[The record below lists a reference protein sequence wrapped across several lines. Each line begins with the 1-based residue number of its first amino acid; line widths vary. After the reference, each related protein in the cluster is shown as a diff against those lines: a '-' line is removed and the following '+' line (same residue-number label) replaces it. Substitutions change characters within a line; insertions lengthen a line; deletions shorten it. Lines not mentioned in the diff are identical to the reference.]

1 MDFLRQLNLVQP
13 EALETPVV
21 VVGCGGI
28 GSFAALALAK
38 MGCRTLTLYDDD
50 KVEEHNLPNQ
60 LYRTTD
66 VGRPKA
72 EALVEILRAFTDAT
86 PRPVLTRVDG
96 QRLAGIVVAGVDSMR
111 ARRTI
116 WQRSV
121 RYRAAVPLFLDGRL
135 GAEVIRLY
143 AIRPADPDDVRFYGT
158 TLYDDAEAEPL
169 GCSAGAIVYTGFAV
183 GSLIANQVKRFAMG
197 EPVRRE
203 TLWDLKTLT
212 LVAGEAGS
220 ERHAKFGSTVP

>member
-1 MDFLRQLNLVQP
+1 MDFLRQLELVHP
-13 EALETPVV
+13 DALETPVA

-38 MGCRTLTLYDDD
+38 MGCRHLALYDDD
-50 KVEEHNLPNQ
+50 RVEPHNLPNQ
-60 LYRTTD
+60 LYRPGD

-72 EALVEILRAFTDAT
+72 EALAEIVRTFTGVT
-86 PRPVLTRVDG
+86 PRMAVERVEG
-96 QRLAGIVVAGVDSMR
+96 QRLTGLVVAGVDSMR

-116 WQRSV
+116 WQRCV

-143 AIRPADPDDVRFYGT
+143 AIRPADPDDVRFYGA

-169 GCSAGAIVYTGFAV
+169 GCSAAGIIYTGFAM
-183 GSLIANQVKRFAMG
+183 GSLIANQVKRFAAG
-197 EPVRRE
+197 EPMRRE
-203 TLWDLKTLT
+203 ILCDLKTLT
-212 LVAGEAGS
+212 LVA
-220 ERHAKFGSTVP
+220 P

>member
-1 MDFLRQLNLVQP
+1 MDFLRQLDLVVP
-13 EALETPVV
+13 EALETPVA

-38 MGCRTLTLYDDD
+38 MGCRHLTLYDDD
-50 KVEEHNLPNQ
+50 RVEDHNLPNQ
-60 LYRTTD
+60 LYRPAD
-66 VGRPKA
+66 VGRFKA
-72 EALVEILRAFTDAT
+72 EALADILRAFTGAA
-86 PRPVLTRVDG
+86 PEAVVARVEG
-96 QRLAGIVVAGVDSMR
+96 QRLAGLVVAGVDSMR
-111 ARRTI
+111 ARRTL

-143 AIRPADPDDVRFYGT
+143 AIRPADPDDVRFYAG

-169 GCSAGAIVYTGFAV
+169 GCSGGAIVYTGFAV
-183 GSLIANQVKRFAMG
+183 GSLIANQVKRFAAG

-203 TLWDLKTLT
+203 ILWDVKTLT
-212 LVAGEAGS
+212 LVA
-220 ERHAKFGSTVP
+220 P

>member
-1 MDFLRQLNLVQP
+1 MDFLRQFDLVQP
-13 EALETPVV
+13 EALETPVA

-38 MGCRTLTLYDDD
+38 MGCRHLTLYDDD
-50 KVEEHNLPNQ
+50 RVEDHNLPNQ
-60 LYRTTD
+60 LYRPAD

-72 EALVEILRAFTDAT
+72 EALADIVRSFTGVT
-86 PRPVLTRVDG
+86 PEAVVARVDG
-96 QRLAGIVVAGVDSMR
+96 QRLTGLVVTGVDSMR
-111 ARRTI
+111 ARRSV

-143 AIRPADPDDVRFYGT
+143 AVRPADPDDVRFYGS
-158 TLYDDAEAEPL
+158 TLYDDAEAEPV
-169 GCSAGAIVYTGFAV
+169 GCSGAAIVYTGFAV
-183 GSLIANQVKRFAMG
+183 GSLIANQVKRFATG

-203 TLWDLKTLT
+203 VLWDLKTLT
-212 LVAGEAGS
+212 VVAA
-220 ERHAKFGSTVP
+220 